1 LGFYLT
7 EAGSGEECL
16 LKIEEDK
23 PDLILL
29 DLSMPGI
36 GGAETAV
43 RLRRQGYP
51 HPIIVLSANAY
62 PADRLAALNAGC
74 NDFLAKPIQVKELYY
89 KLKLHLNLTWI
100 VKEWNT
106 GGSAASA
113 ATLVRPPAE
122 IIQLLMG
129 SVRIGDLLGL
139 TEQLKQ
145 IGGDYPEYQAFFT
158 KIRQLAGEFRVAE
171 IKKLLNAPTADKPP
185 V

>member
-100 VKEWNT
+100 VKEWNA
-106 GGSAASA
+106 GGGAA
-113 ATLVRPPAE
+113 ATPMQRPPAE
-122 IIQLLMG
+122 IIELLMG

-139 TEQLKQ
+139 TKQLKQ
-145 IGGDYPEYQAFFT
+145 IGGEYPEYQTFFT
-158 KIRQLAGEFRVAE
+158 KIKQLAGEFRVAE